1 MSHRHTMQKRHRTTV
16 WLNRDLWQQ
25 FMEKAREHHLS
36 TCLVLEALMS
46 AYLYGGSVVPGQD
59 KPQVVNVTIEREETR
74 PRRREDEKYV
84 RKKRDKRNHYDAA
97 GFWYFDPNLEPGEI
111 VVEQPR
117 EWAGEEKGF
126 RWVEGRRVW
135 WKKES

>member
-74 PRRREDEKYV
+74 PRRREDERYV
-84 RKKRDKRNHYDAA
+84 RDKKKPNHYAD
-97 GFWYFDPNLEPGEI
+97 GWWFYDPELEPGEI
-111 VVEQPR
+111 VVEQPK
-117 EWAGEEKGF
+117 EWGRNRCAEGF
-126 RWVEGRRVW
+126 TWVESRRLW
-135 WKKES
+135 WKKE